1 MEPHRMFGGSKPA
14 KMSVEAVT
22 KIVTG
27 TENQERQYAG
37 EMSGLFLIAMV
48 NDEAIY
54 QPTHCAAHT
63 ERAEDKS
70 PHGFVEEVSGTAH
83 NEYTNG
89 EEDDFGDQ

>member
-1 MEPHRMFGGSKPA
+1 MFGGSKPA